1 MHGES
6 LAIKRKTEYTEHT
19 GGFRQYMRK
28 KERSMWGFIVS
39 LIIGAVSGWIAGK
52 IMKSEH
58 NLIINLI
65 LGLVGGLVGG
75 LIGGLLGFAAT
86 GWIARIIISVAGACI
101 LIWLYR
107 KLFKK

>member
-1 MHGES
+1 
-6 LAIKRKTEYTEHT
+6 
-19 GGFRQYMRK
+19 
-28 KERSMWGFIVS
+28 MWGFIVS

-58 NLIINLI
+58 NWLINLI

-75 LIGGLLGFAAT
+75 LGFAAG
-86 GWIARIIISVAGACI
+86 GWIARIIVSVAGACL

-107 KLFKK
+107 KFIKK

>member
-1 MHGES
+1 
-6 LAIKRKTEYTEHT
+6 
-19 GGFRQYMRK
+19 MRK

-58 NLIINLI
+58 NWIINLI

-75 LIGGLLGFAAT
+75 LIGGLLGFAAS
-86 GWIARIIISVAGACI
+86 GWIARIIISVAGACL

-107 KLFKK
+107 KLIKK